1 MLIACRLKKVSIS
14 NLKVEIFKAFKI
26 SAEMGFWFKNIGCS
40 LKLYLSCLLL
50 VSVLTAEEES

>member
-26 SAEMGFWFKNIGCS
+26 SAEMGFGLRI
-40 LKLYLSCLLL
+40 LD
-50 VSVLTAEEES
+50 VR